1 LNGGRTS
8 ALLAVLLPLPLPR
21 EPHGATTA
29 RAAIAIIATLED
41 GKNEGR
47 RRGKKE
53 MDGKCDDDGMVLV
66 L

>member
-47 RRGKKE
+47 RRGKE
-53 MDGKCDDDGMVLV
+53 MDGKCDDNGMVLV